1 MALVASNLPSSAPGM
16 TTADNFLD
24 AVKDSSAANSALSQS
39 YAREQMAFNAEQA
52 ALNRQFQAAMSNT
65 AHQREVKDLL
75 AAGLNPILSAGGSG
89 SSTPAGSAASGA
101 SGKVDESYSSALGN
115 FLNTLFTSATN
126 LGSAQIHAEAMRYG
140 ADTSAG
146 AMRYGADTS
155 AGAMRYA
162 AQQSAAASR
171 YVADQTSS
179 ATRYAAQQHA
189 AASRYASDNSYNA
202 SLFSANASRSAS
214 EYHTQKDYEARRNTA
229 NQTDKRE
236 RDLAVFNSQ
245 MNYMMNSQTNATK
258 IASQLLGLLSPF

>member
-146 AMRYGADTS
+146 AMRY
-155 AGAMRYA
+155 A